1 MNNKFVKIGLSA
13 LIIVFLLFQ
22 IYSATFSSI
31 STASAIPFEYTE
43 GIDTTGII
51 IRDETLVKSS
61 EQGTLHFAV
70 SDGEKIAKG
79 GVIAH
84 IYDGDSASANATKI
98 EELKAQLKNI
108 EEIEGYNNMMAV
120 DLSTVNAKISSYYN
134 DFVFNSS
141 LGRYDKLSESVSG
154 LLTMM
159 TRKKVATGEQT
170 DFSSLKDAINIQ
182 INQLSQSSGNVK
194 GSIKASV
201 SGYFVSVVDNY
212 EDKLSTKDL
221 SVFTPDY
228 FNELT
233 AGEDTQDVIGKIV
246 YDYKWYIAGLVP
258 INDSKFYKIG
268 ETVTLKTTTTSN
280 PRLTAKVERVNL
292 SPTGDNAVI
301 IFSCSEMSSEL
312 ATMRSGAITII
323 KNEYSG
329 LKVDSKALRV
339 VDGKTGVYIVSGL
352 EAKFVEANILYSND
366 SYAICELNN
375 SDSSKLRL
383 YDEVIVKGKNL
394 YDGKIIY

>member
-1 MNNKFVKIGLSA
+1 MNNKFVKIGLSV
-13 LIIVFLLFQ
+13 LIIAFLLFQ

-31 STASAIPFEYTE
+31 STTSAIPFEYTE

-51 IRDETLVKSS
+51 IRDETLVKNS

-70 SDGEKIAKG
+70 VDGEKIAKG

-98 EELKAQLKNI
+98 EELKAQLKQI
-108 EEIEGYNNMMAV
+108 EEIEGYNNMLAV
-120 DLSTVNAKISSYYN
+120 DLNTVNAKISNYYN
-134 DFVFNSS
+134 DFAFNSA
-141 LGRYDKLSESVSG
+141 LGKYDKLNDSVSG

-182 INQLSQSSGNVK
+182 IDQLSQSSGNVK
-194 GSIKASV
+194 GSIKATV
-201 SGYFVSVVDNY
+201 SGYFVSVVDNF

-233 AGEDTQDVIGKIV
+233 EGESSEDVIGKIV
-246 YDYKWYIAGLVP
+246 YDYEWYIACLVP

-292 SPTGDNAVI
+292 SPTGDDAVI
-301 IFSCSEMSSEL
+301 IFSCNEMSSEL

>member
-1 MNNKFVKIGLSA
+1 MNNKVVKIALSA
-13 LIIVFLLFQ
+13 LIIIFLIFQ

-31 STASAIPFEYTE
+31 ATSSAIPFEYTE
-43 GIDTTGII
+43 GIETTGII
-51 IRDETLVKSS
+51 IRDETLVKNT

-70 SDGEKIAKG
+70 GDGEKIAKG

-98 EELKAQLKNI
+98 EELKDQLKKI
-108 EEIEGYNNMMAV
+108 EEIEGYNNMLAV

-134 DFVFNSS
+134 DFAFNSS
-141 LGRYDKLSESVSG
+141 LGRYDKLSDSVSG

-170 DFSSLKDAINIQ
+170 DFSSLKDSINAQ
-182 INQLSQSSGNVK
+182 ITQLSQSSGNIR
-194 GSIKASV
+194 GSINASV
-201 SGYFVSVVDNY
+201 SGYFVSVVDNF
-212 EDKLSTKDL
+212 ESKLSTQDL
-221 SVFTPDY
+221 SIYTPDY

-233 AGEDTQDVIGKIV
+233 EGEGVGDVIGKIV
-246 YDYKWYIAGLVP
+246 YDYKWYIAGMVP

-268 ETVTLKTTTTSN
+268 DTVILKTTTTSN

-301 IFSCSEMSSEL
+301 IFSCNEMSSEL

-339 VDGKTGVYIVSGL
+339 VDGKTGVYIVTGL

-366 SYAICELNN
+366 SYAICEINN

>member
-31 STASAIPFEYTE
+31 STASAIPFDYTE

-98 EELKAQLKNI
+98 EELKAQLKKI

-301 IFSCSEMSSEL
+301 IFSCNEMSSEL

>member
-1 MNNKFVKIGLSA
+1 MNNKFVKIGLSV
-13 LIIVFLLFQ
+13 LIIVFLSFQ

-31 STASAIPFEYTE
+31 STSSAIPFEYTE

-51 IRDETLVKSS
+51 IRDETLVKNS

-84 IYDGDSASANATKI
+84 IYDGDSSSANATKI
-98 EELKAQLKNI
+98 EELKAQLKKI

-134 DFVFNSS
+134 DFAFNSS
-141 LGRYDKLSESVSG
+141 LGKYDKLSESVSG

-182 INQLSQSSGNVK
+182 INQLSQSSGNIK

-201 SGYFVSVVDNY
+201 SGYFVSVIDNF
-212 EDKLSTKDL
+212 EDKLNTKDL
-221 SVFTPDY
+221 SVYTPDY

-233 AGEDTQDVIGKIV
+233 AGEGTQDVIGKIV
-246 YDYKWYIAGLVP
+246 YDYKWYIAGVVP

-268 ETVTLKTTTTSN
+268 ETVTVKTTTTSN
-280 PRLTAKVERVNL
+280 PRLTARVEKVNL

-301 IFSCSEMSSEL
+301 IFSCNEMSSEL

-352 EAKFVEANILYSND
+352 EAKFVEASILYSND

-375 SDSSKLRL
+375 SDSNKLRL

>member
-31 STASAIPFEYTE
+31 STASAIPFDYTE

-98 EELKAQLKNI
+98 EELKAQLKKI

-120 DLSTVNAKISSYYN
+120 DLSTVNAKISNYYN

-159 TRKKVATGEQT
+159 KKVATGEQT

-301 IFSCSEMSSEL
+301 IFSCNEMSSEL

>member
-98 EELKAQLKNI
+98 EELKAQLKKI

>member
-1 MNNKFVKIGLSA
+1 MNNKIVKIALSF
-13 LIIVFLLFQ
+13 LIIVFLSFQ
-22 IYSATFSSI
+22 IYSATFTSI
-31 STASAIPFEYTE
+31 ATSSAIPFEYTE
-43 GIDTTGII
+43 GIETTGVI
-51 IRDETLVKSS
+51 IRDETLVKSN

-70 SDGEKIAKG
+70 GDGEKIAKG

-98 EELKAQLKNI
+98 EELKAQLKKI
-108 EEIEGYNNMMAV
+108 EEIEGYNNLLAV
-120 DLSTVNAKISSYYN
+120 DLSTVNAKINNYYN
-134 DFVFNSS
+134 DFAFNSS
-141 LGRYDKLSESVSG
+141 LGRYDELSQSVSG

-170 DFSSLKDAINIQ
+170 DFVSLKDSINAQ
-182 INQLSQSSGNVK
+182 ITALSQSSGNIRGSVK
-194 GSIKASV
+194 AAV
-201 SGYFVSVVDNY
+201 SGYFVSVVDNF

-221 SVFTPDY
+221 SIYTPDY

-233 AGEDTQDVIGKIV
+233 EGEAVEGVIGKIV
-246 YDYKWYIAGLVP
+246 YDYKWYIACVVP

-280 PRLTAKVERVNL
+280 PRLTAGVERVNL

-301 IFSCSEMSSEL
+301 IFSCNEMGSEL

-352 EAKFVEANILYSND
+352 EAQFVEASILYSND
-366 SYAICELNN
+366 SYAICEINN

>member
-31 STASAIPFEYTE
+31 STASAIPFDYTE

-98 EELKAQLKNI
+98 EGLKAQLKKI

-301 IFSCSEMSSEL
+301 IFSCNEMSSEL

>member
-31 STASAIPFEYTE
+31 STASAIPFDYTE

-98 EELKAQLKNI
+98 EELKAQLKKI

-120 DLSTVNAKISSYYN
+120 DLSTVNAKISNYYN

>member
-1 MNNKFVKIGLSA
+1 MNNKLVKIGLSA
-13 LIIVFLLFQ
+13 LIIVFLMFQ

-31 STASAIPFEYTE
+31 STISAIPFEYTE

-51 IRDETLVKSS
+51 IRDETVLKNS
-61 EQGTLHFAV
+61 EQGTLHFSV
-70 SDGEKIAKG
+70 GDGEKIAKG

-84 IYDGDSASANATKI
+84 IYDGDTASANATKI
-98 EELKAQLKNI
+98 DELRTQLKQI
-108 EEIEGYNNMMAV
+108 EEIEGYNNMLAV
-120 DLSTVNAKISSYYN
+120 DLNTVNAKISNYYN
-134 DFVFNSS
+134 DFTFKSS
-141 LGRYDKLSESVSG
+141 LGKYDELTEPISG

-170 DFSSLKDAINIQ
+170 DFSSLKESINAQ
-182 INQLSQSSGNVK
+182 ITQLSQNSGNIK

-201 SGYFVSVVDNY
+201 SGYFVSVVDNF
-212 EDKLSTKDL
+212 ENKLGTKDL
-221 SVFTPDY
+221 SVYTPDY
-228 FNELT
+228 FKELNEDEET
-233 AGEDTQDVIGKIV
+233 NDVIGKIV
-246 YDYKWYIAGLVP
+246 YDYTWYIASIVP

-268 ETVTLKTTTTSN
+268 DTVTLKTTTTSN
-280 PRLTAKVERVNL
+280 PRLTAQVERVNL

-301 IFSCSEMSSEL
+301 IFSCNEMSSEL

-366 SYAICELNN
+366 SYAICEINN

>member
-31 STASAIPFEYTE
+31 STASAIPFDYTE

-98 EELKAQLKNI
+98 EELKAQLKKI

-120 DLSTVNAKISSYYN
+120 DLSTVNAKISNYYN

-233 AGEDTQDVIGKIV
+233 AGEDTKDVIGKIV

-301 IFSCSEMSSEL
+301 IFSCNEMSSEL

-375 SDSSKLRL
+375 GDSSKLRL

>member
-1 MNNKFVKIGLSA
+1 MNNKIVKIALSA
-13 LIIVFLLFQ
+13 LIVIFLGYQF
-22 IYSATFSSI
+22 YSATFTSI
-31 STASAIPFEYTE
+31 STTSAIPFEYTE
-43 GIDTTGII
+43 GIESAGVI
-51 IRDETLVKSS
+51 IRDETLVKNS
-61 EQGTLHFAV
+61 ESGTLHFSV
-70 SDGEKIAKG
+70 GDGEKIAKG
-79 GVIAH
+79 GVIAR

-98 EELKAQLKNI
+98 EELKDQLKKI
-108 EEIEGYNNMMAV
+108 EEIEGYNNLLAV

-134 DFVFNSS
+134 DFAFNSS
-141 LGRYDKLSESVSG
+141 LGKYDELSSSVSG

-182 INQLSQSSGNVK
+182 IGQLSQSSGNVR

-201 SGYFVSVVDNY
+201 AGYFVSMVDGY
-212 EDKLSTKDL
+212 ESKLSTNDL
-221 SVFTPDY
+221 SVYTPEY
-228 FNELT
+228 FKEL
-233 AGEDTQDVIGKIV
+233 AVEKNPDDVIGKIV
-246 YDYKWYIAGLVP
+246 YDYKWYIAAVVP

-268 ETVTLKTTTTSN
+268 QNVTLKTTTTSN
-280 PRLTAKVERVNL
+280 PRLSARVEKVNL
-292 SPTGDNAVI
+292 SAAGDDAVI
-301 IFSCSEMSSEL
+301 IFSCNEMSSEL
-312 ATMRSGAITII
+312 ATMRSGAISII

-329 LKVDSKALRV
+329 LKVDSKAIRV

>member
-31 STASAIPFEYTE
+31 STASAIPFDYTE

-301 IFSCSEMSSEL
+301 IFSCNEMSSEL

>member
-31 STASAIPFEYTE
+31 STASAIPFDYTE

-98 EELKAQLKNI
+98 EELKAQLKKI

-120 DLSTVNAKISSYYN
+120 DLSTVNAKISNYYN

-301 IFSCSEMSSEL
+301 IFSCNEMSSEL